1 MNQIYEMSQ
10 TSDEND
16 IKSNNHSINSRVNSK
31 SINERRVLAPIDSK
45 SRSITSVANRNN
57 SKRFPFEQLRN
68 NSNNNLKLWS
78 FVSTGNTVKTD
89 QEPIKSKAN
98 FVSNNEQKCAD
109 FQIYCDQS
117 DNEIDSSLKENDFN
131 ISCDSIK
138 DQENKELK
146 PTEQTD
152 HSLIALNSLAIEEEL
167 NEELTYDQEIT
178 CEESFMMIE
187 TDEEVDEELED
198 ESNSEQTSEVTRS
211 FDATALSSCKEYNNE
226 VHKYLLFYERKVMAD
241 PFYVAKQPE
250 INAKMRSILID
261 WMVEV
266 TEEYKLLDET
276 LFLAVNY
283 IDRFVSFSSN
293 SLIIFRLFSR

>member
-1 MNQIYEMSQ
+1 MSSDQMNQIYEMSQ

-16 IKSNNHSINSRVNSK
+16 IQINSRVNPK
-31 SINERRVLAPIDSK
+31 SIINERRVLAPIDSK
-45 SRSITSVANRNN
+45 SRNIISVANHNNN
-57 SKRFPFEQLRN
+57 SKRFPFERLRDY
-68 NSNNNLKLWS
+68 SNNNHKLWS
-78 FVSTGNTVKTD
+78 IPSTGNTLKTN
-89 QEPIKSKAN
+89 QEPIKSTKAN
-98 FVSNNEQKCAD
+98 YVANNEQKSAD

-131 ISCDSIK
+131 ISCDSITE
-138 DQENKELK
+138 QEKNKELK

-167 NEELTYDQEIT
+167 NEELTCDLEIT
-178 CEESFMMIE
+178 CEESFMLIE

-226 VHKYLLFYERKVMAD
+226 VHKYLLYYERKLMAD

-283 IDRFVSFSSN
+283 IDRFVSFISN
-293 SLIIFRLFSR
+293 P

>member
-16 IKSNNHSINSRVNSK
+16 IKIQSNNQSINSRVNAK
-31 SINERRVLAPIDSK
+31 SINNERRVLAPIDSK
-45 SRSITSVANRNN
+45 SRNISVANHNNN
-57 SKRFPFEQLRN
+57 SKRFPFERLRN
-68 NSNNNLKLWS
+68 NSNPKLWS
-78 FVSTGNTVKTD
+78 IVSTGNTLKTN
-89 QEPIKSKAN
+89 QEPIKSTKAN
-98 FVSNNEQKCAD
+98 YTSNNEQKSAD

-131 ISCDSIK
+131 ISCDAIK
-138 DQENKELK
+138 DQEKNKELK
-146 PTEQTD
+146 PSEQTD

-178 CEESFMMIE
+178 CEESFMLIE

-226 VHKYLLFYERKVMAD
+226 VHKYLLYYERKVMAD

-283 IDRFVSFSSN
+283 IDRFVSFLSN
-293 SLIIFRLFSR
+293 S

>member
-1 MNQIYEMSQ
+1 MSSDQMNQIYEMSQ

-16 IKSNNHSINSRVNSK
+16 IKIQSNNQSINSRVNAK
-31 SINERRVLAPIDSK
+31 SINNERRVLAPIDSK
-45 SRSITSVANRNN
+45 SRNISVANHNNN
-57 SKRFPFEQLRN
+57 SKRFPFERLRN
-68 NSNNNLKLWS
+68 NSNPKLWS
-78 FVSTGNTVKTD
+78 IVSTGNTLKTN
-89 QEPIKSKAN
+89 QEPIKSTKAN
-98 FVSNNEQKCAD
+98 YTSNNEQKSAD

-131 ISCDSIK
+131 ISCDAIK
-138 DQENKELK
+138 DQEKNKELK
-146 PTEQTD
+146 PSEQTD

-178 CEESFMMIE
+178 CEESFMLIE

-226 VHKYLLFYERKVMAD
+226 VHKYLLYYERKVMAD

-283 IDRFVSFSSN
+283 IDRFVSFLSN
-293 SLIIFRLFSR
+293 S